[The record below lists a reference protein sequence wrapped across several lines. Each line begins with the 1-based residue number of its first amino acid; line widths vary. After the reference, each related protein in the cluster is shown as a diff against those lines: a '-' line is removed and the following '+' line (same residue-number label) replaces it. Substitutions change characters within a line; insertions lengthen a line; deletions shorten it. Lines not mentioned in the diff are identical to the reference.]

1 MIDIRNL
8 HFSYSNGSVGFS
20 IDSLECSIPSKG
32 ISCIMGP
39 NGCGKSTLLNLML
52 KDLIPEQGSI
62 LLDDVSIYDYRSQ
75 KKHALNWGLLPQEG
89 RTLPDME
96 VVEFIR
102 LASYART
109 SFFDDFSEL
118 GIETALKMSSS
129 GEFRNRKLGE
139 LSGGEIQRVM
149 LARLLFQDPRIFLLD
164 EPGNHLDPRRQQEL
178 FVQLREIA
186 KEKAVI
192 MVLHD
197 INGAARF
204 ADHIV
209 FLKNGKL
216 VAAGRK
222 DDILTSDVLEQVYD
236 IEYEKI
242 NHKQGTFYY
251 PVSTGVNREISQNL

>member
-8 HFSYSNGSVGFS
+8 HFSYTKGSDGFT
-20 IDSLECSIPSKG
+20 IDSLECSIPSRG
-32 ISCIMGP
+32 ITCIMGP

-52 KDLIPEQGSI
+52 KDLLPDRGSI
-62 LLDDVSIYDYRSQ
+62 KLESQSIYDYKSQ
-75 KKHALNWGLLPQEG
+75 KKHAQNWGLLPQEG

-102 LASYART
+102 LASYSRT
-109 SFFDDFSEL
+109 SFFEDFSEY
-118 GIETALKMSSS
+118 GIESALKISSS
-129 GEFRNRKLGE
+129 GEFRYRKLGE

-197 INGAARF
+197 INGASRF

-216 VAAGRK
+216 AAAGTK
-222 DDILTSDVLEQVYD
+222 DEVLTPDVLRTVYD
-236 IEYEKI
+236 IEYEQI
-242 NHKQGTFYY
+242 AHKQDTFFY
-251 PVSTGVNREISQNL
+251 PVSPDGS